1 MNDVPLIQR
10 TDVNSINTSIIAIKK
25 QLKQIE
31 QMLGG
36 IGETELPAD
45 ILYRKDIADAVQ
57 EGNNNPVS
65 SGAVDEAIK
74 SLDVSSVG
82 GSGKYISAI
91 EEVDGK
97 INATANDITDIV
109 PVGAIFPFYG
119 TIAPSGWLICNGQS
133 FSSTTYPALY
143 ALLGS
148 TNVPD
153 LRNKTLMGANPNVS
167 GRASGNTSN
176 VGAVQT
182 AQLPKIVGNTSSA
195 RNDSGGS
202 SVGALSVSGV
212 GHTARSG
219 SGAGFEG
226 AVLYLDSSKQGASSD
241 HLGNNVYATS
251 GEVRSANLRVN
262 FIIKAK

>member
-36 IGETELPAD
+36 IGGTELPTD

-97 INATANDITDIV
+97 INVTEE
-109 PVGAIFPFYG
+109 
-119 TIAPSGWLICNGQS
+119 TIA
-133 FSSTTYPALY
+133 TEVT
-143 ALLGS
+143 
-148 TNVPD
+148 
-153 LRNKTLMGANPNVS
+153 
-167 GRASGNTSN
+167 SGNTN
-176 VGAVQT
+176 
-182 AQLPKIVGNTSSA
+182 
-195 RNDSGGS
+195 
-202 SVGALSVSGV
+202 SVSSNAV
-212 GHTARSG
+212 YNVTKRSEKETIVNDLYANIQIVKMNKLIVFYIYAKQAQTSRSYEIPEVITFDG
-219 SGAGFEG
+219 ACDTMIVSGTVKGECYISDATHL
-226 AVLYLDSSKQGASSD
+226 VISCSSNSSGQIVAF
-241 HLGNNVYATS
+241 L
-251 GEVRSANLRVN
+251 
-262 FIIKAK
+262 K

>member
-36 IGETELPAD
+36 IGETELPTD

-97 INATANDITDIV
+97 INATASNLATSV
-109 PVGAIFPFYG
+109 SNSNTNAVTSKAVYSAIKTAKDNVQKVNALFNEY
-119 TIAPSGWLICNGQS
+119 TETSSDAYLKVSGISGSQNVYFLQAREGEIYLISTGFGDTQI
-133 FSSTTYPALY
+133 STTPLIRRLLNKYTKIKGFTWKDGILY
-143 ALLGS
+143 I
-148 TNVPD
+148 
-153 LRNKTLMGANPNVS
+153 KYGAYSHKIILSQICGDTKAVIDVS
-167 GRASGNTSN
+167 IA
-176 VGAVQT
+176 T
-182 AQLPKIVGNTSSA
+182 ATEYNAGTAISIVT
-195 RNDSGGS
+195 
-202 SVGALSVSGV
+202 
-212 GHTARSG
+212 
-219 SGAGFEG
+219 
-226 AVLYLDSSKQGASSD
+226 
-241 HLGNNVYATS
+241 
-251 GEVRSANLRVN
+251 
-262 FIIKAK
+262 